1 MAISMQGRLHT
12 NCINHLCRIF
22 ADERDVKDRTDIC
35 ENSRVS
41 QDTNDFGR
49 TSLNCVYYLI
59 CGNLTNAHVGTIL
72 VSLPTYLNMDAES
85 IIILMSNVLKIG
97 LNQITCQLNC
107 AAKFTVVRIYMKAT

>member
-1 MAISMQGRLHT
+1 MAISMQRRLHT
-12 NCINHLCRIF
+12 NSINHLCRIF
-22 ADERDVKDRTDIC
+22 ADECDVKDRTDIC

-85 IIILMSNVLKIG
+85 IIILMSNVLNK
-97 LNQITCQLNC
+97 LCPEFSC
-107 AAKFTVVRIYMKAT
+107 